1 MLLLPV
7 WKIVL
12 GAPKTWGAR
21 VDWMLN
27 RGLLVVWW
35 GWMARLL
42 WEGLDGG
49 LGLVT
54 IWGLSLGWV
63 VDEMRIGE
71 TVGERLRLLSL
82 TFGGTGGVKGG
93 RTVVVAVVGVFSI
106 SGFGEAVPSSWAE
119 C

>member
-1 MLLLPV
+1 M
-7 WKIVL
+7 
-12 GAPKTWGAR
+12 
-21 VDWMLN
+21 
-27 RGLLVVWW
+27 WW
-35 GWMARLL
+35 GWTAGLL

-49 LGLVT
+49 LGLVA
-54 IWGLSLGWV
+54 IWALSLGWV

-82 TFGGTGGVKGG
+82 TFGGAGGVKGG

-106 SGFGEAVPSSWAE
+106 SGFGEAVPSCWAE